1 MIPNEK
7 FFAVIGFLGPRGN
20 MFSRWNLRAVPARRV
35 SALISVLVARST
47 ARDVNHYF
55 QDMMYKDTKR
65 WALTFQSYVQ
75 LTMLQVHGK
84 RQVGFNTHTHRRAF
98 VCELSIQGA
107 SAHSRTRT
115 KPRLHAHA
123 PTYEHTQLMRAS
135 RSCICVGRGEFSRAH
150 SWI

>member
-84 RQVGFNTHTHRRAF
+84 RQVGFNTHTHTD
-98 VCELSIQGA
+98 
-107 SAHSRTRT
+107 AHSCANCRFKAHLHTRARVQNHVCMHMHPHMNT
-115 KPRLHAHA
+115 HN
-123 PTYEHTQLMRAS
+123 
-135 RSCICVGRGEFSRAH
+135 
-150 SWI
+150 